1 MSTNFDLI
9 KSFDVDEMAEFL
21 TDLCHERDVVWLE
34 TLQAQGIDASL
45 VELPREV
52 QVEIHKQS
60 LLENASDQ

>member
-9 KSFDVDEMAEFL
+9 KSFDVDEMAGFL

-34 TLQAQGIDASL
+34 KLQAQGIDASL